1 MREIDEE
8 ILVAL
13 LELWNGSP
21 KEVSEHIESSDNNQY
36 VYERLKALKEEDFVR
51 KRSKGV
57 YLLTEDG
64 LEYIEQNNLK
74 DENLNAL
81 DYLGQL
87 ANKLYDKSETSENSD
102 IDINV
107 VDKRGNDFLQVTLD
121 REETKKGL
129 EKLSREIKIEN
140 YEFLSNIKKKIG
152 GFG

>member
-1 MREIDEE
+1 M
-8 ILVAL
+8 AL

-36 VYERLKALKEEDFVR
+36 VYERLKALKEEDFFR

-64 LEYIEQNNLK
+64 LEYTEQNNLK

>member
-1 MREIDEE
+1 M
-8 ILVAL
+8 AL